1 MESTDNTTTQ
11 QLMFSLIEIWK
22 ESGKTQL
29 EFCKEKDIA
38 YSKFHYW
45 LKKYNTHGTI
55 REESPAFMAVTVKGQ
70 PVIRAGTLELVYP
83 DGRRLIFHQD
93 IDPSFVRAL
102 LA

>member
-1 MESTDNTTTQ
+1 MESADTTTQ

-22 ESGKTQL
+22 GSGKTQL
-29 EFCKEKDIA
+29 EFCKAKDIA

-45 LKKYNTHGTI
+45 LKKYNAHESTPD
-55 REESPAFMAVTVKGQ
+55 ESPAFMAVTVKKQ
-70 PVIRAGTLELVYP
+70 PVVRGTLEVVYP

-93 IDPSFVRAL
+93 VDPSFVRAL

>member
-1 MESTDNTTTQ
+1 MESTDTTTQ

-22 ESGKTQL
+22 GSGKTQL

-45 LKKYNTHGTI
+45 LKKYNAQGSAP
-55 REESPAFMAVTVKGQ
+55 EESPDFMAVTVKKQ
-70 PVIRAGTLELVYP
+70 PVVRAGTLELVYP

-93 IDPSFVRAL
+93 VDPSFVRAL

>member
-1 MESTDNTTTQ
+1 MESTDTTTR
-11 QLMFSLIEIWK
+11 QLMFSLIRLWK

-45 LKKYNTHGTI
+45 LKKYNTQGETP
-55 REESPAFMAVTVKGQ
+55 EESPAFMAVTVKRQ
-70 PVIRAGTLELVYP
+70 PVVRAGTLELVYP

-93 IDPSFVRAL
+93 VDPSFVRAL

>member
-1 MESTDNTTTQ
+1 MESTDTTTQ

-22 ESGKTQL
+22 GSGKTQL

-45 LKKYNTHGTI
+45 LKKYNAQGTLP
-55 REESPAFMAVTVKGQ
+55 EESPAFMAVTVKKQ

-93 IDPSFVRAL
+93 VDPSFVRAL
-102 LA
+102 LM

>member
-1 MESTDNTTTQ
+1 
-11 QLMFSLIEIWK
+11 MFSLIEIWK

-29 EFCKEKDIA
+29 EFCREKDIA

-45 LKKYNTHGTI
+45 LKKYNGQGSSQD
-55 REESPAFMAVTVKGQ
+55 SPAFMAVTVKKQ
-70 PVIRAGTLELVYP
+70 PLAHAGTLELVYP

-93 IDPSFVRAL
+93 VDPSFVRAL

>member
-1 MESTDNTTTQ
+1 
-11 QLMFSLIEIWK
+11 MFSLIEIWK

-45 LKKYNTHGTI
+45 LKRYNADRRTPD
-55 REESPAFMAVTVKGQ
+55 ESPAFMAVTLKNQSVV
-70 PVIRAGTLELVYP
+70 PAGILELVYP
-83 DGRRLIFHQD
+83 DGRRLIFPQD
-93 IDPSFVRAL
+93 VDPSFVRAL

>member
-1 MESTDNTTTQ
+1 MESTDTTTR

-22 ESGKTQL
+22 GSGKTQL

-45 LKKYNTHGTI
+45 LKRYNANKETSD
-55 REESPAFMAVTVKGQ
+55 ESPAFMPVTLKKQ
-70 PVIRAGTLELVYP
+70 PVAPAGVLELVYP
-83 DGRRLIFHQD
+83 DGRRVIFHQD
-93 IDPSFVRAL
+93 VDPSFVRAL

>member
-1 MESTDNTTTQ
+1 MESTDTTLQ
-11 QLMFSLIEIWK
+11 QLMFSLIEVWHG
-22 ESGKTQL
+22 SGKSQL

-45 LKKYNTHGTI
+45 LKRYRSQSSLTETASGFVPVSVK
-55 REESPAFMAVTVKGQ
+55 RQAVGRTGS
-70 PVIRAGTLELVYP
+70 LELVYP

-93 IDPSFVRAL
+93 VDPSFLRTL

>member
-1 MESTDNTTTQ
+1 MESTDTTAQ
-11 QLMFSLIEIWK
+11 QLMFSIIQVWK

-45 LKKYNTHGTI
+45 LKKYNAQGVPSK
-55 REESPAFMAVTVKGQ
+55 ESPAFMAVTVKKQ
-70 PVIRAGTLELVYP
+70 PVVRSGTLELVYP

-93 IDPSFVRAL
+93 VDPSFVRAL

>member
-1 MESTDNTTTQ
+1 MEPTDTTTR
-11 QLMFSLIEIWK
+11 QLMFSLFEIWK
-22 ESGKTQL
+22 GSGKTQL

-45 LKKYNTHGTI
+45 LKKYNEQGPSQDD
-55 REESPAFMAVTVKGQ
+55 SPAFMAVTVKKQ
-70 PVIRAGTLELVYP
+70 PLVRVGTLELVYP

-93 IDPSFVRAL
+93 VDPSFVRAL